1 MKSRQRR
8 SFSAEM
14 KARIALEANK
24 EQKTIQEIASHY
36 GVHPSQVTNWK
47 RQAIQG
53 APELF
58 ANRRSQPDTSEEAL
72 KAELYQQIGQLQVE
86 LDWLK
91 KKSGL
96 SPEDR
101 SARPRLGQRYHLHS
115 PATGLCLSGGDHGLV
130 QPLCVGV
137 GGIDFVGERLLRG
150 GIGLGIDNDAAG
162 DFQYRPR
169 GAVHQRGIYEPSRGA
184 GHYDQHGRARTS
196 DRQHFHRTIMADGEI
211 RRGFPP
217 KYVLVVCDCSL

>member
-14 KARIALEANK
+14 KARIALEAIK

-36 GVHPSQVTNWK
+36 GVHPSQVTKWK
-47 RQAIQG
+47 RQTIEG

-58 ANRRSQPDTSEEAL
+58 ADRRSQPDTSEEAL

-96 SPEDR
+96 SR
-101 SARPRLGQRYHLHS
+101 
-115 PATGLCLSGGDHGLV
+115 
-130 QPLCVGV
+130 
-137 GGIDFVGERLLRG
+137 
-150 GIGLGIDNDAAG
+150 
-162 DFQYRPR
+162 
-169 GAVHQRGIYEPSRGA
+169 
-184 GHYDQHGRARTS
+184 
-196 DRQHFHRTIMADGEI
+196 
-211 RRGFPP
+211 
-217 KYVLVVCDCSL
+217 

>member
-14 KARIALEANK
+14 KARIALEAIK

-53 APELF
+53 APF
-58 ANRRSQPDTSEEAL
+58 ADRRSQPDTSEEAL
-72 KAELYQQIGQLQVE
+72 KAGLYQQIGQLQVE

-96 SPEDR
+96 SR
-101 SARPRLGQRYHLHS
+101 
-115 PATGLCLSGGDHGLV
+115 
-130 QPLCVGV
+130 
-137 GGIDFVGERLLRG
+137 
-150 GIGLGIDNDAAG
+150 
-162 DFQYRPR
+162 
-169 GAVHQRGIYEPSRGA
+169 
-184 GHYDQHGRARTS
+184 
-196 DRQHFHRTIMADGEI
+196 
-211 RRGFPP
+211 
-217 KYVLVVCDCSL
+217 

>member
-14 KARIALEANK
+14 KARIALEAIK

-58 ANRRSQPDTSEEAL
+58 ADRRSQPETSDEAL

-96 SPEDR
+96 SR
-101 SARPRLGQRYHLHS
+101 
-115 PATGLCLSGGDHGLV
+115 
-130 QPLCVGV
+130 
-137 GGIDFVGERLLRG
+137 
-150 GIGLGIDNDAAG
+150 
-162 DFQYRPR
+162 
-169 GAVHQRGIYEPSRGA
+169 
-184 GHYDQHGRARTS
+184 
-196 DRQHFHRTIMADGEI
+196 
-211 RRGFPP
+211 
-217 KYVLVVCDCSL
+217 

>member
-14 KARIALEANK
+14 KARIALEAIK

-36 GVHPSQVTNWK
+36 GVHPSQVTSWK

-53 APELF
+53 TPELI
-58 ANRRSQPDTSEEAL
+58 ADRRSQPDTSEEAL

-96 SPEDR
+96 SR
-101 SARPRLGQRYHLHS
+101 
-115 PATGLCLSGGDHGLV
+115 
-130 QPLCVGV
+130 
-137 GGIDFVGERLLRG
+137 
-150 GIGLGIDNDAAG
+150 
-162 DFQYRPR
+162 
-169 GAVHQRGIYEPSRGA
+169 
-184 GHYDQHGRARTS
+184 
-196 DRQHFHRTIMADGEI
+196 
-211 RRGFPP
+211 
-217 KYVLVVCDCSL
+217 